1 MNWKLLVA
9 VGAAVGTVAW
19 AAQRQLGRTGGG
31 SDAWADVTDRIEPT
45 TP

>member
-9 VGAAVGTVAW
+9 VGAAVGTVVW

-31 SDAWADVTDRIEPT
+31 SDPWAEVTDGIEPT